1 MSKIE
6 PGCLAITRG
15 LMTPENNDRLVT
27 VLRKYVAGEILPGH
41 PSAYF
46 MDGGFNT
53 WVIQALGAPFLM
65 RGGEFA
71 VTVRATTERCLRRID
86 NPGDDEA
93 DLLLAPL
100 PQQDKVPA

>member
-6 PGCLAITRG
+6 PGCLAMVRTNTNGDNGGKLLRVLDKKDCLPGEWRIQTLERFHSYCLG
-15 LMTPENNDRLVT
+15 RLV
-27 VLRKYVAGEILPGH
+27 GSCPPG
-41 PSAYF
+41 SIIFGLEY
-46 MDGGFNT
+46 
-53 WVIQALGAPFLM
+53 
-65 RGGEFA
+65 E
-71 VTVRATTERCLRRID
+71 LRRID